1 MTWQDAIRVKL
12 LTRPRGYTRISK
24 VASAV
29 KREENSLFVYLFIY
43 FFSSAG
49 LFYERMVSNFAELF
63 RRVGCH
69 EKEGQDQRKA
79 R

>member
-1 MTWQDAIRVKL
+1 MTWQDAITVKL

-24 VASAV
+24 VVSAV
-29 KREENSLFVYLFIY
+29 KREENSLFIY
-43 FFSSAG
+43 FFS
-49 LFYERMVSNFAELF
+49 LPLVFFYECMVSNFAELF